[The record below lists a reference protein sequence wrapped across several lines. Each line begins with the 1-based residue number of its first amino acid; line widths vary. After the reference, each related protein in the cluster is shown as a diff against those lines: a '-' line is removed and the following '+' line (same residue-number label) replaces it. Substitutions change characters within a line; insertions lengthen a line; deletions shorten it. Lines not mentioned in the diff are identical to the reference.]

1 MKISVETAHTFA
13 TLLPYA
19 TSEVP
24 MPFSIPPYR
33 RLPLTYILG
42 FWSLIILLLLSSG
55 PAYAEWVTVSEDK
68 QEGKTAYVNPDAIR
82 DGSLVKMWTLLDYK
96 TTQKRE
102 GSLYM
107 SEQAQHE
114 FDCAE
119 ERFRMLALSNY
130 SGNMASG
137 NVVYS
142 STFDSPETTKWQPFS
157 TGSLAQTLWNFACG
171 KQ

>member
-1 MKISVETAHTFA
+1 
-13 TLLPYA
+13 
-19 TSEVP
+19 
-24 MPFSIPPYR
+24 MPFTIRPSC
-33 RLPLTYILG
+33 RLPFTYVLG
-42 FWSLIILLLLSSG
+42 FMSLIALLFLSSG
-55 PAYAEWVTVSEDK
+55 PAYTEWVTVSEDK

-82 DGSLVKMWTLLDYK
+82 NGSLVKMWTLLDYK

-102 GSLYM
+102 GSLYI

-119 ERFRMLALSNY
+119 ECFRMLALSNY

-142 STFDSPETTKWQPFS
+142 STFDSPETTKWQQVATIFHR
-157 TGSLAQTLWNFACG
+157 
-171 KQ
+171 

>member
-1 MKISVETAHTFA
+1 
-13 TLLPYA
+13 
-19 TSEVP
+19 
-24 MPFSIPPYR
+24 MPDR
-33 RLPLTYILG
+33 GNHLR
-42 FWSLIILLLLSSG
+42 LLLLTLLVLSSG
-55 PAYAEWVTVSEDK
+55 SAYAEWVTVSEDK

-82 DGSLVKMWTLLDYK
+82 NGNLVKMWTLLDYK
-96 TTQKRE
+96 TTQMRE

-119 ERFRMLALSNY
+119 ERFRILALAKY

-142 STFDSPETTKWQPFS
+142 RKPLVGCSFLDVDF
-157 TGSLAQTLWNFACG
+157 
-171 KQ
+171 

>member
-24 MPFSIPPYR
+24 MLFSIPPYR

-68 QEGKTAYVNPDAIR
+68 QEGKTAYINPDAIR

-142 STFDSPETTKWQPFS
+142 STFDSPETTKWQQVATIFHR
-157 TGSLAQTLWNFACG
+157 
-171 KQ
+171 

>member
-1 MKISVETAHTFA
+1 MPCSIRPYRCILKLPLAYVFGFGSLI
-13 TLLPYA
+13 TLL
-19 TSEVP
+19 V
-24 MPFSIPPYR
+24 
-33 RLPLTYILG
+33 
-42 FWSLIILLLLSSG
+42 LSSG

-82 DGSLVKMWTLLDYK
+82 NGNLVKMWTLLDYK
-96 TTQKRE
+96 TTQTRE

-119 ERFRMLALSNY
+119 ERFRMLALAKY

-137 NVVYS
+137 NVIYS

-157 TGSLAQTLWNFACG
+157 PGSLAQTLREAACA
-171 KQ
+171 KK

>member
-1 MKISVETAHTFA
+1 MTRLLLI
-13 TLLPYA
+13 TLL
-19 TSEVP
+19 V
-24 MPFSIPPYR
+24 
-33 RLPLTYILG
+33 
-42 FWSLIILLLLSSG
+42 LSSG
-55 PAYAEWVTVSEDK
+55 PAYAEWMTVSEDK

-82 DGSLVKMWTLLDYK
+82 WNRNLVTMWTLLDYK

-119 ERFRMLALSNY
+119 ERFRILALAKY

-137 NVVYS
+137 KVVYS

-157 TGSLAQTLWNFACG
+157 PGTLAQTLWNFACG

>member
-1 MKISVETAHTFA
+1 
-13 TLLPYA
+13 
-19 TSEVP
+19 

-55 PAYAEWVTVSEDK
+55 PGYAEWVTVSEDK
-68 QEGKTAYVNPDAIR
+68 QEGKTAHINPDAIR